1 MNYELYH
8 HGVKGMHWGVRRYQ
22 NADGTLKPAGRKR
35 YTEGGGKK
43 QLTDEERAARNAK
56 IKKAA
61 LAVGAVAATA
71 ALAYVGHKYIKHLD
85 SETLEVI
92 KKAKDYAIIDNLEM
106 KEQAVSN
113 AKSPSEVNKIEWDYI
128 DRRRSI
134 LQNTDDEDYGRE
146 VATNI
151 AKNDLRYARDK
162 VLKRNPK
169 KDDYK
174 EQLILD
180 ATRKLHNRADNDM
193 RLKKLADE
201 QAYRIKNAKVDKRNY
216 NKALMSYMRSSN
228 PEISRAAKKFQD
240 ARSKKLDEIY
250 RAQKNRTIDPKEA
263 ANKIN
268 ELMNLDG
275 AFVRSLE
282 RSMKANAKF

>member
-1 MNYELYH
+1 MTYAIISDGELYH
-8 HGVKGMHWGVRRYQ
+8 YGVKGMHWGVRRYQ

-35 YTEGGGKK
+35 YTDSGTSSAKTTRGGKK

-61 LAVGAVAATA
+61 LTVGAVAATA
-71 ALAYVGHKYIKHLD
+71 ALAYVGHKYVKHLD

-134 LQNTDDEDYGRE
+134 LKNTDDEDYGRE

-169 KDDYK
+169 KDDYR
-174 EQLILD
+174 ERLILD
-180 ATRKLHNRADNDM
+180 ATRNLHNRADNDM

-201 QAYRIKNAKVDKRNY
+201 QAEKIKNAK
-216 NKALMSYMRSSN
+216 
-228 PEISRAAKKFQD
+228 F
-240 ARSKKLDEIY
+240 
-250 RAQKNRTIDPKEA
+250 
-263 ANKIN
+263 
-268 ELMNLDG
+268 
-275 AFVRSLE
+275 
-282 RSMKANAKF
+282 